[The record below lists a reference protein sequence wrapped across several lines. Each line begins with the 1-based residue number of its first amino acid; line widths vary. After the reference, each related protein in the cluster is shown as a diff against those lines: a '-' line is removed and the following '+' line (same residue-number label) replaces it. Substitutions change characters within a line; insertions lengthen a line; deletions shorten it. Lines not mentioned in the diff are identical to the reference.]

1 MSLKDGKNIV
11 QQYAFINVENYNKIG
26 ATGDDI
32 YECLDKYISALEDET
47 GEEIN
52 VDIDNVDD
60 VVDEPA
66 KETVTVMGAVE
77 EIRTAVM
84 GGESYYYI
92 KVASVYYVIPAS
104 KDEKVVILNVGDTVT
119 VSYVQG
125 EGNIIA
131 AESITIN

>member
-1 MSLKDGKNIV
+1 
-11 QQYAFINVENYNKIG
+11 
-26 ATGDDI
+26 
-32 YECLDKYISALEDET
+32 
-47 GEEIN
+47 
-52 VDIDNVDD
+52 
-60 VVDEPA
+60 
-66 KETVTVMGAVE
+66 MGAVE

-119 VSYVQG
+119 VSYVQA